1 MHIKKTKSKN
11 FEHYSIIYDI
21 KINGKRTSKVYENIG
36 NFDKLKL
43 RAGDE
48 DPLTWLKNYVDDL
61 NKKSKEDTLPIIIQK
76 NPNKIIDKNVQ
87 VEFNVGY
94 LFLQDLYYKLG
105 LNTICKDISDRH
117 QFKFDLNDILS
128 KLIYSRILYPASK
141 LKTMQLSKKFF
152 EQPNFEYQHIER
164 ALPILNEEND
174 FIQSQLYNNSKKYY
188 PRNNRILYYDCTNFF
203 FEIEQEDDFRKY
215 GKSKENRPNP
225 IVQMGLFMDGDG
237 IPLSCEITPGNTNEQ
252 VTLKPL
258 ETKIINDFNLA
269 EIVVC
274 TDAGLASNAN
284 RKFNNK
290 NNRKFITT
298 QSIKKLKDFLK
309 QEALD
314 LTKGWHLFGS
324 NKTYNI
330 EKLRTDEK
338 LIQAYKDKTFY
349 KERWIKEDGIEQ
361 RLIVTYSPKYQEYQR
376 HIRNNQIERAK
387 KIIENNPKKIG
398 KAKQNDPKRFIETLN
413 TTETGEVASQTYF
426 SINQSVIDDEAKYD
440 GLYAVCTNL
449 EDDVQDIIKVNHRR
463 WEIEESFR
471 IMKSEFNARPT
482 FHSTE
487 EAIKAHFLIC
497 FLSLTIYRYL
507 EKKLEERY
515 TVGDILD
522 TLREMNL
529 KLDSPNI
536 YSPNYIRTDLTD
548 DLHDKFGFRT
558 DYEAIREKNLKKICK
573 ETKIK

>member
-21 KINGKRTSKVYENIG
+21 KVNGKRTSKVYENIG
-36 NFDKLKL
+36 NYEKLKL

-48 DPLTWLKNYVDDL
+48 DPLTWLNNYVKEL
-61 NKKSKEDTLPIIIQK
+61 NKKSKEDSLPIIIQK

-105 LNTICKDISDRH
+105 LNNICKDISNRH
-117 QFKFDLNDILS
+117 QFKFDLNNILS

-141 LKTMQLSKKFF
+141 LKTMQLSKNFF

-203 FEIEQEDDFRKY
+203 FEIEQEDDLRKY

-258 ETKIINDFNLA
+258 EQKIIKDFNLA

-330 EKLRTDEK
+330 EKLRTDEN
-338 LIQAYKDKTFY
+338 LIEAYKDKTFY

-361 RLIVTYSPKYQEYQR
+361 RLIVTYSVKYQEYQR

-387 KIIENNPKKIG
+387 KMIDNNPKKIG

-413 TTETGEVASQTYF
+413 TTETGEVASQAHF
-426 SINQSVIDDEAKYD
+426 SINQSVIDNEAKYD

-471 IMKSEFNARPT
+471 IMKSEFNARPA

-507 EKKLEERY
+507 EKKLDEKY

-529 KLDSPNI
+529 KLDSPEV

-548 DLHDKFGFRT
+548 DLHNKFGFRT

-573 ETKIK
+573 ETKI